1 MFKAY
6 LYKNGQPIKT
16 DLSVEDIKQAL
27 SDEHSILWVDIAQ
40 SEDADIDLMT
50 NVFNLHPLTIE
61 DCIMPN
67 ARPKVEKFDNY
78 LFLNTFAL
86 EVRPEEEE
94 EIKTVELDFCL
105 GKNFLL
111 TVHADKIKS
120 VTATQEK
127 IEKKSP
133 LMDKGA
139 DFLLCTVIDTMVD
152 NYFPVINMFDDR
164 VDDISDELFQDPNQE
179 TLNKIYNLKNEIM
192 LLRRTVGP
200 QTDTVNMIIRGSFSF
215 ISESN
220 ITYFR
225 NVYDNLGRLGDTIG
239 NSRDIITSALETYNS
254 VVSNRLNETMKTLTV
269 IATIVMPL
277 TLVAS
282 IYGMN
287 FKYMPEL
294 NSKFG
299 YPIVMGLMVALS
311 AGMLYYF
318 KRKKWL

>member
-1 MFKAY
+1 
-6 LYKNGQPIKT
+6 
-16 DLSVEDIKQAL
+16 
-27 SDEHSILWVDIAQ
+27 
-40 SEDADIDLMT
+40 
-50 NVFNLHPLTIE
+50 
-61 DCIMPN
+61 
-67 ARPKVEKFDNY
+67 
-78 LFLNTFAL
+78 
-86 EVRPEEEE
+86 
-94 EIKTVELDFCL
+94 
-105 GKNFLL
+105 
-111 TVHADKIKS
+111 
-120 VTATQEK
+120 
-127 IEKKSP
+127 
-133 LMDKGA
+133 
-139 DFLLCTVIDTMVD
+139 
-152 NYFPVINMFDDR
+152 
-164 VDDISDELFQDPNQE
+164 
-179 TLNKIYNLKNEIM
+179 
-192 LLRRTVGP
+192 
-200 QTDTVNMIIRGSFSF
+200 MIIRGSFSF